1 MKVLLIYM
9 SFKNDVQSDDEVIP
23 PAPAFCQRF
32 TKEEAERMSKQLTA
46 DSMLQLGA
54 KIQSDIVYHKEQERR
69 SGLKELD
76 NSIRLSELL
85 NEYFELDSQ
94 GQKARM
100 LELFTEIEKLKKI
113 NNQYK
118 ATIDTIQREYEQEKF
133 DREEFSEQCDVYIE
147 ELDEKDE
154 EIKNLKHKYKE
165 TIAKLE
171 ELQIM
176 MDTKAKNNKQ
186 NERYYRVRIT
196 QLSMVIAG
204 FGAYF
209 FSPVLQYLF

>member
-1 MKVLLIYM
+1 M
-9 SFKNDVQSDDEVIP
+9 SFESDVQSDDEVIP
-23 PAPAFCQRF
+23 PAPAFCKRF
-32 TKEEAERMSKQLTA
+32 SKEEAERMTKQLTA

-118 ATIDTIQREYEQEKF
+118 STIDTIQREYEHEKS
-133 DREEFSEQCDVYIE
+133 DREEFSEQCDAYIE
-147 ELDEKDE
+147 EIDEKDV
-154 EIKNLKHKYKE
+154 EIKNLKTKCKE
-165 TIAKLE
+165 TNTKLE
-171 ELQIM
+171 KLQIIL
-176 MDTKAKNNKQ
+176 DTITRSNKY
-186 NERYYRVRIT
+186 NEHYYRVRIA
-196 QLSMVIAG
+196 QLLMVIVG

-209 FSPVLQYLF
+209 FSPFLQYLF